1 MNTSTSFAHNPP
13 EPSGL
18 QEPNIHNS
26 SAESCNF
33 QEDDKH
39 PLIKQEESTD
49 SEGQTSENPYK
60 ISLDELVTLIQD
72 GENRK
77 FSEEIDKLEAFGG
90 FYHFLINHPNLFLV
104 RGIFPKST
112 KNRFPKGDFLII
124 R

>member
-1 MNTSTSFAHNPP
+1 MNISTSSAHNPP

-26 SAESCNF
+26 STESCNF

-39 PLIKQEESTD
+39 PLIKPEEPTD
-49 SEGQTSENPYK
+49 SEGQPSENPYK

-90 FYHFLINHPNLFLV
+90 FI
-104 RGIFPKST
+104 IF
-112 KNRFPKGDFLII
+112 
-124 R
+124 

>member
-1 MNTSTSFAHNPP
+1 MNISTSSAHNPR
-13 EPSGL
+13 EPSGFH
-18 QEPNIHNS
+18 ESNIHNS

-49 SEGQTSENPYK
+49 SEGQASENPYK
-60 ISLDELVTLIQD
+60 IRLDDLVALIQD

-90 FYHFLINHPNLFLV
+90 F
-104 RGIFPKST
+104 
-112 KNRFPKGDFLII
+112 
-124 R
+124 